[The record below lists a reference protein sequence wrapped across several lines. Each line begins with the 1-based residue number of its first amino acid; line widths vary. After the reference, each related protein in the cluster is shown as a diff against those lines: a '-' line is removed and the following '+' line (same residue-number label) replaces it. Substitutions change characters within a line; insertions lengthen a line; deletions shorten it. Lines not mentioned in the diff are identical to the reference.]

1 MIDIPTLR
9 SAACDEFRCEPV
21 DFVSHRRSREA
32 VDARHAAMW
41 ILRTSTGMSYAMIA
55 RLFGG
60 LDHTSVMHAV
70 SRVGHLMERNPDFT
84 ARVHRIIHRL
94 EERTAA

>member
-1 MIDIPTLR
+1 MIDIPKLR

-55 RLFGG
+55 RVFGG

-70 SRVGHLMERNPDFT
+70 SRVGHRITVDPHFA
-84 ARVHRIIHRL
+84 ARVGRVQNNVSWCL
-94 EERTAA
+94 E